1 MADQVDTVMTRDPRT
16 VSADAPLSAVART
29 MRDADIGD
37 LIVLEGD
44 QVTGI
49 VTDRDLVVR
58 GIAEGKDP
66 GSTPV
71 SEVCTSDPTT
81 LSPQQ
86 SVDEAVQAMRYRDVR
101 RLPVVEN
108 GRPVGIVTIGD
119 LAVERDTDSVLA
131 EISAESPNN

>member
-16 VSADAPLSAVART
+16 VSADAPLGDVART

-37 LIVLEGD
+37 
-44 QVTGI
+44 GI

-58 GIAEGKDP
+58 GIAEDKDP

-86 SVDEAVQAMRYRDVR
+86 SVDEAVQAMRDRDVR

>member
-16 VSADAPLSAVART
+16 VSADAPLGDVART

-37 LIVLEGD
+37 VIVLEGD